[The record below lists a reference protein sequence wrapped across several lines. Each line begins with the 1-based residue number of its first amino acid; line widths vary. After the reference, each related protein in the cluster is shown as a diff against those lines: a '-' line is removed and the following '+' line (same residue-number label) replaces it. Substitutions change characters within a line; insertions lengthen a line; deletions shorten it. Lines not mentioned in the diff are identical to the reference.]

1 MRRLLFAVLG
11 LAILGLRLF
20 PPPAGAANGGAALA
34 PAAADPPL
42 AVDAPDWTFFS
53 WFVMSVDDLPH
64 RTLRD
69 HSPSPRQ
76 LT

>member
-11 LAILGLRLF
+11 LAIWGYGCF
-20 PPPAGAANGGAALA
+20 AAGGCGQRRRRARACRGRSTAR
-34 PAAADPPL
+34 
-42 AVDAPDWTFFS
+42 VDAPDWTFFS